1 MTELKVYI
9 QLSESEILGIC
20 HLLDQAN
27 YGLDVGY
34 GDKDLALRRRLH
46 TALTLARMESYDKEK

>member
-1 MTELKVYI
+1 MAELKVHI
-9 QLSESEILGIC
+9 QLSESEILGLC
-20 HLLDQAN
+20 HLLDNAN

-46 TALTLARMESYDKEK
+46 TALTLARIKSYDKED

>member
-1 MTELKVYI
+1 MTGLKVHI
-9 QLSESEILGIC
+9 QLSESEILNLC

-34 GDKDLALRRRLH
+34 GDGDLELRRRLH
-46 TALTLARMESYDKEK
+46 TALTLARMESYDKGG